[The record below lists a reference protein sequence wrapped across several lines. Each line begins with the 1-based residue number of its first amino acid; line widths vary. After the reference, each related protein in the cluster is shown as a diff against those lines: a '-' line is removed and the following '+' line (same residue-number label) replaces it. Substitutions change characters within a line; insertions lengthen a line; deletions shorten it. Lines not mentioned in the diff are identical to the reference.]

1 MILSPSSADLHF
13 RGLVFRI
20 EVEGKVYNYKLKT
33 LSYCKAGIVAYLGC
47 VNQSRGKRPLSSES
61 ACCKATARLVLDS
74 SLPELVGMVSKSEL
88 TRSLYLSYFSQLILE
103 SFELV

>member
-1 MILSPSSADLHF
+1 M
-13 RGLVFRI
+13 FRI

-74 SLPELVGMVSKSEL
+74 DLPELQGMVLDRQL
-88 TRSLYLSYFSQLILE
+88 TNS
-103 SFELV
+103 